1 MLVLCS
7 MTNVTCVT
15 TCVAMNSSDHEAT
28 ESTPLLGTR
37 AQHSDQS
44 TPIRLPPIRPT
55 LQQILSRE
63 RDLEEATPQ
72 YVFPSVEAK
81 TAFHL
86 ILLLLC
92 CEQRKTQPPYS
103 PDLWQ
108 QWRSEADRSHELD
121 ELEESIMAVWKQYL
135 QTYRSPAQI
144 QEVLWFG
151 FPERTGNFRRIR
163 GELKKIR
170 RVRDAQKMLLQ

>member
-1 MLVLCS
+1 
-7 MTNVTCVT
+7 
-15 TCVAMNSSDHEAT
+15 MNLNDHEAT
-28 ESTPLLGTR
+28 ESTPLLGVS
-37 AQHSDQS
+37 AQQAAQS
-44 TPIRLPPIRPT
+44 AAIELPPIGPT

-92 CEQRKTQPPYS
+92 YEQKKIKPPFS

-108 QWRSEADRSHELD
+108 QWHSEVDRSHELD
-121 ELEESIMAVWKQYL
+121 ELEESMMTVWKQYL
-135 QTYRSPAQI
+135 QTYRTPAQI
-144 QEVLWFG
+144 EEVLWFG
-151 FPERTGNFRRIR
+151 FPERAGS
-163 GELKKIR
+163 LR
-170 RVRDAQKMLLQ
+170 RVRGEFTKSVV